1 MGTAVA
7 AVAVQVGA
15 VGRTAGLQGALLV
28 CGPRE
33 QRYVSGQVKSL
44 TAMAGNDASPV
55 TLQRAGTRSTTES
68 TETGTNTSAG
78 NDEDDFFSKV

>member
-1 MGTAVA
+1 MGAAVA
-7 AVAVQVGA
+7 AVAVRVGA

-44 TAMAGNDASPV
+44 TAMAGNDCTSCY
-55 TLQRAGTRSTTES
+55 S
-68 TETGTNTSAG
+68 TERWHTEHQLQPG
-78 NDEDDFFSKV
+78 EHCEH